1 MAIPAPSRRSLC
13 LGGLASLLAGTASA
27 EVRLGE
33 DGLYHQSWVSE
44 TFLDLAED
52 LAAATKA
59 GKRLAV
65 VVEQRGCPYCREMH
79 TVILADPA
87 IGDYV
92 RDNFDLVQL
101 DLHGAREVT
110 DFDGSRLTEKA
121 FAARYGVRLTPTVL
135 FFPTSAAGLAEK
147 PPAERTVSRMPGL
160 LRAPDFIDLFRQ
172 VRARG

>member
-1 MAIPAPSRRSLC
+1 MTTSPPSRRRLLATGIAC
-13 LGGLASLLAGTASA
+13 LLASPALA

-33 DGLYHQSWVSE
+33 DGLYHQSWISE

-52 LAAATKA
+52 LDAATRA

-79 TVILADPA
+79 TVVLADPA

-110 DFDGSRLTEKA
+110 DLDGTRLTEKA
-121 FAARYGVRLTPTVL
+121 FAARYGVRLTPTIL

-147 PPAERTVSRMPGL
+147 PPTERTVSRMPGL